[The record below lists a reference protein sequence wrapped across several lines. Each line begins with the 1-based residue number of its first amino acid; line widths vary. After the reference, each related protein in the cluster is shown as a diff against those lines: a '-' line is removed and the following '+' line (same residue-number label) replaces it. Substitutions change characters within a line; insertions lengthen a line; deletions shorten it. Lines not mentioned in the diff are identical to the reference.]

1 MKKFT
6 PYLFGFIFLVIIIL
20 AVAGHMKQSN
30 YEFRGLVQKIIFEE
44 PKHTPIITVHQIN
57 YKFVYRGTEFDS
69 LKVGDSVIKLKGE
82 ESIRIIKK

>member
-1 MKKFT
+1 MKKFI
-6 PYLFGFIFLVIIIL
+6 PHLLGFILVTTIIL
-20 AVAGHMKQSN
+20 AIVGHISQSN
-30 YEFRGLVQKIIFEE
+30 YEFSGLIQKIKFEE

-69 LKVGDSVIKLKGE
+69 IKVGDSIIKLKGE

>member
-6 PYLFGFIFLVIIIL
+6 PYILGFIFLTTIIL
-20 AVAGHMKQSN
+20 AIVGHISQSN
-30 YEFRGLVQKIIFEE
+30 YEFNGLVQKIKFEE
-44 PKHTPIITVHQIN
+44 PKHTPTITVHQIH